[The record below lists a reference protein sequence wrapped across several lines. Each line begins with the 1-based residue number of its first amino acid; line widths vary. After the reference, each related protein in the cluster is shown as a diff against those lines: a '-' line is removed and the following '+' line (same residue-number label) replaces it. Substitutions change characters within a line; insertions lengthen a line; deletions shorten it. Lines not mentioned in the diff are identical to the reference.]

1 MFTTQPRVRISGHGN
16 GLRVRTKGDWKTDPI
31 GGLREPCRS
40 SVAIEKAIAEAIQR
54 ARVAGVSWT
63 EIGRTLG
70 VAEAADDKDAL
81 IRAFAASRQAIFDH
95 QLRNV
100 T

>member
-1 MFTTQPRVRISGHGN
+1 MLTTHPRVRISGHGN
-16 GLRVRTKGDWKTDPI
+16 RLRVRTKGDWDADPI
-31 GGLREPCRS
+31 GGLREACRS
-40 SVAIEKAIAEAIQR
+40 SVAIEKALAESIQR
-54 ARVAGVSWT
+54 ARITDVSWA

-70 VAEAADDKDAL
+70 VADAAQGKDAF
-81 IRAFAASRQAIFDH
+81 ISAFSASRQSILEH